1 MDGQSGAA
9 LPTTPRP
16 VAPRQDHPDRP
27 ARPLA
32 GRGPVR
38 TTGPPTTTPALVQR
52 HQPSATAPVGLLT
65 TGWSSRSCCT
75 ARSRHYASLINA
87 TLNCHASNVAT
98 FASLVLLASDVDAAA
113 RFYRALG
120 LPLEDEDHGEG
131 PVHLPA
137 ELGGVHFAL
146 YPAAAPG
153 RAPDRRS
160 GGSSFPGVYVESLDD
175 VLREVQALDA
185 PVLTGHEVMP
195 WGCRFVRRLLT
206 HRHHRGAVCETLP
219 PDGQVS
225 GHRPRMDALTA
236 VDPGA

>member
-1 MDGQSGAA
+1 
-9 LPTTPRP
+9 
-16 VAPRQDHPDRP
+16 
-27 ARPLA
+27 
-32 GRGPVR
+32 
-38 TTGPPTTTPALVQR
+38 
-52 HQPSATAPVGLLT
+52 
-65 TGWSSRSCCT
+65 
-75 ARSRHYASLINA
+75 
-87 TLNCHASNVAT
+87 
-98 FASLVLLASDVDAAA
+98 
-113 RFYRALG
+113 
-120 LPLEDEDHGEG
+120 
-131 PVHLPA
+131 
-137 ELGGVHFAL
+137 VHFAL

-195 WGCRFVRRLLT
+195 WGCRFVTEDPHGRPVEVNDQSHCNGLDREAAPQVSFCATPPAGRLLT